1 MINEHSGLRNQRLKA
16 AYVGGTIRMDTKIPS
31 IHKYKLSLDLKNSP
45 DSARRKMKQ
54 TSTRSGIKQSPESN
68 LLLTD
73 RAPNTSHRQLAG
85 FFSNRGKKNINFVQ
99 ESPYN
104 SSNLLFNQHSQLKSK
119 GSSAS
124 VANLQDGK
132 FPMKG
137 SEAIKLKN
145 ESLSEYE
152 LREILH
158 FEEIYFVGSHLNKIH
173 GTMSEPN
180 WGYDDEEFN
189 YRIVVGDHFNYR
201 YEVLSILGKG
211 SFGQVCKCLDH
222 KTSEVV
228 ALKIIKNKAKFHKQ
242 GAIEVKV
249 LKHLND
255 NDPEDIQNVARIL
268 NSFTFRSHLCIIFEL
283 LSINLYEFL
292 KINHFQG
299 LTLALVRCFAIQ
311 IIISLRFSSSH
322 NIIHCDLKPENILLR
337 NPTRAAIKVIDYGSS
352 CFTQEQVYTYI
363 QSRFYRAPE
372 IMLGIAY
379 TPAIDIWSYGCILLE
394 LYTGYP
400 IFPGESENDQMLRIM
415 EILGPPPSSLLH
427 LSTRKK
433 HFFDQDDKPKLVPNS
448 KGKIRIPG
456 SRPLKEIIEVH
467 DPNFIDFINNT
478 LIWDPRERITAEQAL
493 KHPWL
498 NENISQ
504 NKKVHRK
511 SNSFFNEEYSKA
523 KFH

>member
-1 MINEHSGLRNQRLKA
+1 MINDHSIMRNQRLKA
-16 AYVGGTIRMDTKIPS
+16 AYVGGGLRTDTKIPS
-31 IHKYKLSLDLKNSP
+31 IHRYKLSLDLKNSP
-45 DSARRKMKQ
+45 NSARRKIKQ

-68 LLLTD
+68 ILLTD

-85 FFSNRGKKNINFVQ
+85 FFSNRGKKNSSFIT

-104 SSNLLFNQHSQLKSK
+104 SSNLLFNQLGQKSK
-119 GSSAS
+119 IGSTS
-124 VANLQDGK
+124 VINLQELK

-137 SEAIKLKN
+137 SEAIKVKN
-145 ESLSEYE
+145 EALSEYE

-158 FEEIYFVGSHLNKIH
+158 FEEVYFVGSNSNKLH
-173 GTMSEPN
+173 GTINDPN

-189 YRIVVGDHFNYR
+189 YKIVIGDHFNYR
-201 YEVLSILGKG
+201 YEVISILGKG

-222 KTSEVV
+222 KTSEIV

-255 NDPEDIQNVARIL
+255 ADPEDVQNIARIT
-268 NSFTFRSHLCIIFEL
+268 NSFTFRSHLCIIFEV

-311 IIISLRFSSSH
+311 LLIALRFTSSH

-352 CFTQEQVYTYI
+352 CFAPEQIYTYI

-372 IMLGIAY
+372 IMLGITY
-379 TPAIDIWSYGCILLE
+379 TTAIDMWSYGCILLE

-400 IFPGESENDQMLRIM
+400 IFPGESENDQMLRII
-415 EILGPPPSSLLH
+415 EILGPPPASLLQI
-427 LSTRKK
+427 STRKK
-433 HFFDQDDKPKLVPNS
+433 HFFDSEDKPKLIPNS

-456 SRPLKEIIEVH
+456 SRPLKEMIEVH
-467 DPNFIDFINNT
+467 DPHFLDFVSLT
-478 LIWDPRERITAEQAL
+478 LAWDPRERITAEQAF
-493 KHPWL
+493 KHPWIH
-498 NENISQ
+498 ENIVQ
-504 NKKVHRK
+504 NKKPHRK
-511 SNSFFNEEYSKA
+511 SNSFFNEEYSKS